1 MAEAKSI
8 KTTGVT
14 GLELGKQ
21 GNLEAGRPAVI
32 FQELTGVS
40 LLQLAVFPEQL
51 AGFKT
56 SFKRQT
62 GVADLPQMSS
72 SYCDQAG
79 LVVRPELTKFW
90 WLCPASADALTAGAL
105 AKYFPLDLS
114 ASRVLLKLSGAQ
126 AQTVI
131 NRFCAVDLSVE
142 AGQFLATGIHHVP
155 VHILK
160 QTDTDF
166 ILFLPRSFSESL
178 AETLHHTARQ
188 FGVEVKRPADW
199 AKTG

>member
-1 MAEAKSI
+1 MAEAKSM
-8 KTTGVT
+8 KTNGVT
-14 GLELGKQ
+14 GLEIGKQ
-21 GNLEAGRPAVI
+21 GNLNGRRPAVT
-32 FQELTGVS
+32 FQELIGVS
-40 LLQLAVFPEQL
+40 LLQFAVFPEQFR
-51 AGFKT
+51 GFKT

-72 SYCDQAG
+72 SYRDQAG
-79 LVVRPELTKFW
+79 LVVRPEFTKFW
-90 WLCPASADALTAGAL
+90 LLRPSSAEAVAAAAL
-105 AKYFPLDLS
+105 AKYFPLDLTG
-114 ASRVLLKLSGAQ
+114 SRVLLKIGGEQ
-126 AQTVI
+126 AKTVI
-131 NRFCAVDLSVE
+131 NRFCAVDLSGE
-142 AGQFLATGIHHVP
+142 AGQFLATGLHHVP

-160 QTDTDF
+160 IAQTEF